1 MSVGD
6 RASAFNFGDP
16 PPPPPPT
23 RPAVEW
29 SGETHETQ
37 RMLVRTVDDHPGNVY
52 NADSGTAAQVQA
64 GWNGGTHHQW
74 HTCLIS
80 PARTM
85 QQSKRITTATR
96 NA

>member
-16 PPPPPPT
+16 PPPPPPPT
-23 RPAVEW
+23 RPPAVEW

-37 RMLVRTVDDHPGNVY
+37 CMLVRTVDDHPDNVH

-64 GWNGGTHHQW
+64 GWMGRTTNGTHV
-74 HTCLIS
+74 
-80 PARTM
+80 
-85 QQSKRITTATR
+85 
-96 NA
+96 